1 MVFVIDSNHC
11 ENNAIGYLKAL
22 AENDVLE
29 YLEKAYQ
36 ESLKEQYPRHGD
48 ICYVNMPVKC
58 YFEYSDKIIDKVDL
72 ETGRV
77 TYKEG
82 FYMTPIMEDEYVYEG
97 QPVERYCNVFQ
108 EYNN

>member
-1 MVFVIDSNHC
+1 MVFVIESGSHEEDMSLL
-11 ENNAIGYLKAL
+11 GW
-22 AENDVLE
+22 
-29 YLEKAYQ
+29 LEKAYQ
-36 ESLKEQYPRHGD
+36 ESLKEQCPRHGD